1 MGGVYELKK
10 LFWNCLGFLSLGM
23 AYIGV
28 ITPGI
33 PYSCFIVFAAYCFSK
48 GNERMHRWLYNH
60 KLFGPFLT
68 NWGQKRVFPQ
78 KMKYFML
85 AMMSSSL
92 IIMSFTVP
100 LRGVVYTGIFMFV
113 VAVWAW
119 RFPGSV
125 EEHDK
130 RISNGKKIGWFNNS
144 F

>member
-1 MGGVYELKK
+1 MKK
-10 LFWNCLGFLSLGM
+10 LFWNILGFLSLSM

-68 NWGQKRVFPQ
+68 NWGQKRVFPT
-78 KMKYFML
+78 KMKFFML
-85 AMMSSSL
+85 GMMTLSL
-92 IIMSFTVP
+92 VLMSIGTVP
-100 LRGVVYTGIFMFV
+100 LRGIVYTGIFMFF

-130 RISNGKKIGWFNNS
+130 RIAEGRKIGWFNNS